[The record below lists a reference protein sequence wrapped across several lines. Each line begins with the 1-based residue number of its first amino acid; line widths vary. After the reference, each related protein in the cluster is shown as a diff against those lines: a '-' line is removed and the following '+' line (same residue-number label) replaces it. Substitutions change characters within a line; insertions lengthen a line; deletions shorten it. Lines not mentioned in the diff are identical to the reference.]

1 MSQKDR
7 VNERACSLKR
17 DRIDS
22 ECTSINSMEIV
33 SLDRSFR
40 KVYSRNRRKVKDSDA
55 LKLDYEDEAI
65 EFVPQNLRLV
75 VILMIKEGLFLMNI

>member
-1 MSQKDR
+1 M
-7 VNERACSLKR
+7 
-17 DRIDS
+17 
-22 ECTSINSMEIV
+22 
-33 SLDRSFR
+33 
-40 KVYSRNRRKVKDSDA
+40 KDSDA